1 MAIKRNAGRV
11 AATVQPS
18 QKVIALPT
26 WQQTMLTALDC
37 ARSLLEQLD
46 AAIAR
51 DKDWGVSEVDVDVC
65 YAMELVLE
73 RIKRMR
79 TNPPTERGMFEIE
92 WYAAA
97 SVVNLSVRAFTRPD
111 AYYFRLLESVQKMF
125 EVFGTAVELVDLK
138 RGHHGNTAQS
148 GRV

>member
-1 MAIKRNAGRV
+1 MATKKNAARV
-11 AATVQPS
+11 LEPARLS

-37 ARSLLEQLD
+37 ARSLLEQLE

-51 DKDWGVSEVDVDVC
+51 DMDWGLSDVDVDVS

-79 TNPPTERGMFEIE
+79 TNLPTERGVFEIE

-111 AYYFRLLESVQKMF
+111 ACYFRLLESVQKMF

-138 RGHHGNTAQS
+138 RGHHRATAQS
-148 GRV
+148 GTV

>member
-1 MAIKRNAGRV
+1 MATKRDTGRL

-79 TNPPTERGMFEIE
+79 INPPTERGMFEIE

-138 RGHHGNTAQS
+138 RGRMGGNAQS
-148 GRV
+148 GSV

>member
-1 MAIKRNAGRV
+1 MATKRDTGRV

-97 SVVNLSVRAFTRPD
+97 SFVNLSVRAFTRPD
-111 AYYFRLLESVQKMF
+111 AYYFRLLESVQNMF

-138 RGHHGNTAQS
+138 RGHMGGNAQS
-148 GRV
+148 GSV

>member
-1 MAIKRNAGRV
+1 MATKKNSTRV
-11 AATVQPS
+11 KVPAQPS

-26 WQQTMLTALDC
+26 LQQTMLTALDC

-46 AAIAR
+46 AAIAC
-51 DKDWGVSEVDVDVC
+51 DMDWGLSEVDVDVC

-79 TNPPTERGMFEIE
+79 TNLPTERGMFEIE

-138 RGHHGNTAQS
+138 RGHHGATAQS
-148 GRV
+148 GTV

>member
-1 MAIKRNAGRV
+1 MATKKKANRMKVPA
-11 AATVQPS
+11 QPS
-18 QKVIALPT
+18 QKAIALPT
-26 WQQTMLTALDC
+26 LQQTMLTALDC

-51 DKDWGVSEVDVDVC
+51 DMDWGLSDVDVDVS

-73 RIKRMR
+73 RIQRMR
-79 TNPPTERGMFEIE
+79 KNLPTERGMFEIE

-138 RGHHGNTAQS
+138 RGHHGATARC
-148 GRV
+148 GTV